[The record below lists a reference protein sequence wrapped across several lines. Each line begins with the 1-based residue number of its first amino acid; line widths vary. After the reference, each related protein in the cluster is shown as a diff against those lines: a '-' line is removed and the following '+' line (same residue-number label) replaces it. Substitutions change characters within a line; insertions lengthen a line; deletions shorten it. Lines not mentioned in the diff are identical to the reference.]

1 MSVKT
6 FDNVR
11 TPNVKN
17 IRKAL
22 AGAVFVKRYA
32 GGDPPVTQVWT
43 AEGGLIVP
51 SGYKDVGV
59 LSKASAVKLAR
70 DTNTSDVESWGY
82 AQPTRRDITSDVT
95 TVSFTMQESNR
106 LAMELHGGVDLSAV
120 KADAQGN
127 IVVDKPSRPQAL
139 DWRVF
144 ILCKDGDG
152 ADAIYWLD
160 WLPNAQVTGVEDQEN
175 SESAEKAY
183 TVTMTGYEDPAIKTA
198 HRQIWGGPGLD
209 VAGMGFLPA

>member
-59 LSKASAVKLAR
+59 LSKA
-70 DTNTSDVESWGY
+70 
-82 AQPTRRDITSDVT
+82 
-95 TVSFTMQESNR
+95 
-106 LAMELHGGVDLSAV
+106 
-120 KADAQGN
+120 
-127 IVVDKPSRPQAL
+127 
-139 DWRVF
+139 
-144 ILCKDGDG
+144 
-152 ADAIYWLD
+152 
-160 WLPNAQVTGVEDQEN
+160 
-175 SESAEKAY
+175 
-183 TVTMTGYEDPAIKTA
+183 
-198 HRQIWGGPGLD
+198 
-209 VAGMGFLPA
+209 

>member
-1 MSVKT
+1 
-6 FDNVR
+6 
-11 TPNVKN
+11 
-17 IRKAL
+17 
-22 AGAVFVKRYA
+22 
-32 GGDPPVTQVWT
+32 
-43 AEGGLIVP
+43 
-51 SGYKDVGV
+51 
-59 LSKASAVKLAR
+59 
-70 DTNTSDVESWGY
+70 
-82 AQPTRRDITSDVT
+82 
-95 TVSFTMQESNR
+95 ESNR

-183 TVTMTGYEDPAIKTA
+183 TVTMTGYE
-198 HRQIWGGPGLD
+198 
-209 VAGMGFLPA
+209 